1 MCEQAFW
8 PGHNNAAMT
17 TGVDTSTADDLE
29 AVSRVIVSRR
39 TNLRIDRDRPVDVG
53 LLQRL
58 CELATWAP
66 NHKRTDPWRFAIVTG
81 PSRRHLGE
89 LTAAHLES
97 GRTMDPAALDK
108 TRGKYERAA
117 AVLVIASHSAADATV
132 ERRLEDRDAVSAGV
146 QNVLLAATA
155 AGLNSYWGTGAVTQ
169 VPAVKAWCGLE
180 VDDVIVAVLY
190 LGWPIGDVPDP
201 GRSAPIIRH
210 LG

>member
-17 TGVDTSTADDLE
+17 TGVDASNADDLE

-39 TNLRIDRDRPVDVG
+39 TNLRIDRDRPVDRD
-53 LLQRL
+53 LLDRL
-58 CELATWAP
+58 CGLATWAP
-66 NHKRTDPWRFAIVTG
+66 NHKRTVPWRFAIVTG
-81 PSRRHLGE
+81 PARRHLGE

-97 GRTMDPAALDK
+97 ERTTDPAALDK

-117 AVLVIASHSAADATV
+117 AVLVIAAHSAGDATD

-155 AGLNSYWGTGAVTQ
+155 AGLNSYWGTGAVTH

-190 LGWPIGDVPDP
+190 LGWPVGEVPDP
-201 GRSAPIIRH
+201 GRAAPIIRH